1 LPPDSQAPSTTEP
14 ASLQELLRFWEARGL
29 RWTVIGRL
37 ALITAG
43 AATLPVLSG
52 NSANT
57 VYTALLLLIGIALS
71 VYSLMLLRKR
81 QKLGFVGYAGLA
93 FDLFIICTLP
103 ISWYSAVGG
112 EAIQRVYMLKNELI
126 LLCLIYIVIN
136 SLANRPVYPLVMT
149 AGSIVL
155 HLALLF
161 YVLAD
166 PRLVISVDLPSSVL
180 GSTLHPGLFAWQ
192 IITLVLVGGSLS
204 LLAHLSHRTI
214 RAGVELEHAHQQI
227 REKQAELVMQGKIAA
242 VASLVAGIAHEVNTP
257 LGVVMSSLTTA
268 ESCAEKISMEM
279 PAIETP
285 PAAPAPRLKAFVL
298 LKENIHIL
306 REAAHRISGLV
317 SKLKDFVGLDQAE
330 VQDADLEA
338 GIDRALSLLPP
349 ELKQHVTIVKEFGH
363 PPPVRCRPKE
373 IYQVMMTLMRNACE
387 AMEGSGTL
395 RVRTAALDSRVTME
409 FADTG
414 KGMSPEQLQWL
425 FDMRFATKDGRV
437 AMGFGLPLARTIIDR
452 HGGSISAESGVGSG
466 TVIRISLPL
475 RATIEDKS

>member
-1 LPPDSQAPSTTEP
+1 LPTDPQTLPETAP
-14 ASLQELLRFWEARGL
+14 ASLQELLRVWEARGL
-29 RWTVIGRL
+29 RWTVFGRL
-37 ALITAG
+37 ALISAG
-43 AATLPVLSG
+43 ATTLPVLSG

-57 VYTALLLLIGIALS
+57 LYTALLLLIGFALS
-71 VYSLMLLRKR
+71 VYSLILLRKR
-81 QKLGFVGYAGLA
+81 QRLGFVGYAGLA

-112 EAIQRVYMLKNELI
+112 EAIQRVYMIKNELI

-136 SLANRPVYPLVMT
+136 SLANRPVYPLVVT
-149 AGSIVL
+149 AGSIIF
-155 HLALLF
+155 HLALLW
-161 YVLAD
+161 YVLGD
-166 PRLVISVDLPSSVL
+166 PRLVISLDLPSSVL
-180 GSTLHPGLFAWQ
+180 GPTLHPGLFAWQ
-192 IITLVLVGGSLS
+192 IITLLLVGGSLS
-204 LLAHLSHRTI
+204 LLADLSHRTI
-214 RAGVELEHAHQQI
+214 RAGVELEHANQQI

-268 ESCAEKISMEM
+268 ESCAEKISIEM
-279 PAIETP
+279 PALATP
-285 PAAPAPRLKAFVL
+285 QTSPAPRLKAFVL

-330 VQDADLEA
+330 VQDTDLEA
-338 GIDRALSLLPP
+338 GIDRSLALLPP
-349 ELKQHVTIVKEFGH
+349 ELKRQVTVVKEFGH

-373 IYQVMMTLMRNACE
+373 IHQVMLTLIRNACE

-395 RVRTAALDSRVTME
+395 RVRTATVDSRVTME

-414 KGMSPEQLQWL
+414 RGMPPEQLRRL
-425 FDMRFATKDGRV
+425 FDMHFATKDGRM